1 MVSKTTLKAYNFET
15 IEDYYEYIVQS
26 KIVGQYKQVE
36 SLIKAMSKEQ
46 KKDCLNWFNQQY
58 VSNDLEICKKEL
70 IEQL

>member
-1 MVSKTTLKAYNFET
+1 MVSKTTLKAYDFET
-15 IEDYYEYIVQS
+15 IEDYYEYIVLS
-26 KIVGQYKQVE
+26 EINGNRSQVK